1 MLNLTR
7 EEKKTLKKVIDDM
20 KSCGLFYGNYDARHG
35 DPHFMYGVNMVMEH
49 LAYLISESFG
59 NDFSQKFIENM
70 IKSEKRC

>member
-20 KSCGLFYGNYDARHG
+20 KNCGLFYGNYDARHG
-35 DPHFMYGVNMVMEH
+35 DLHFMYGINTVMEY
-49 LAYLISESFG
+49 LAYQVSEEYGEEFCG
-59 NDFSQKFIENM
+59 MFLENM